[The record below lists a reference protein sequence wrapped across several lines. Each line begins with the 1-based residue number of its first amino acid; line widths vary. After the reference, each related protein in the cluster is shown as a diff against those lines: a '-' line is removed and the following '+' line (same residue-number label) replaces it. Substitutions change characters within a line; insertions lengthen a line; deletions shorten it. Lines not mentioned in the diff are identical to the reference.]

1 MNEIAIRVHQL
12 GKSYRIAPVNI
23 GKKWR
28 KRRVLTEDLSRLVSR
43 KNDQKDM
50 FTFWALKDLTFEVS
64 KGEVL
69 GIMGPNGAGK
79 STLLKILSKI
89 TYPTQGQVDIWGR
102 TGALLEVGTGFHSE
116 LTGRENI
123 YLSGSIMGMSR
134 QEIDQ
139 KFDEI
144 VDFSGVEEFLDI
156 PVKRFS
162 SGMEMRLAFSVAAH
176 LEADILFIDEVLAVG
191 DAAFR
196 QKCINKMEAI
206 TEEQGRTILFVSH
219 QLSAIQELC
228 DQAIVLEQ
236 GRLIS
241 PPTSVLNAVE
251 IYHKIMAENV
261 GHDLAARLDRQ
272 GLGKLKLVDFS
283 VHDSDKGQINEVAS
297 GQPVELRLQFEQS
310 DLSIRDISAEIELTQ
325 PDGQILVQLD
335 SGSRRIEAVPGR
347 SHSLSCFIQSLPIT
361 PGVVQINLKLDGDGV
376 VQDKITHAA
385 YLIITSA
392 SSSIDLSSASIPM
405 IRIEH
410 RWATSVE

>member
-1 MNEIAIRVHQL
+1 MKPLAIRVNGL
-12 GKSYRIAPVNI
+12 GKSYKITPANI

-28 KRRVLTEDLSRLVSR
+28 KRRVLTEDLSRLMSR
-43 KNDQKDM
+43 KNDRSDA
-50 FTFWALKDLTFEVS
+50 FTFWALKNISFEVQ

-89 TYPTQGQVDIWGR
+89 TYPTEGEVDIWGR

-123 YLSGSIMGMSR
+123 YLSGSIMGMTR
-134 QEIDQ
+134 QEIEQ

-144 VDFSGVEEFLDI
+144 VEFSGVEEFLDV

-176 LEADILFIDEVLAVG
+176 LEAEILFIDEVLAVG

-206 TEEQGRTILFVSH
+206 TEQQGRTILFVSH

-228 DQAIVLEQ
+228 DKAIVLEK
-236 GRLIS
+236 GKLVS
-241 PPTSVLNAVE
+241 PPTSVTNAIE

-261 GHDLAARLDRQ
+261 GHSLADRLDRQ
-272 GLGKLKLVDFS
+272 GMGKLTLKDFS
-283 VHDSDKGQINEVAS
+283 IHDLNGNVIQQLEVGQE
-297 GQPVELRLQFEQS
+297 VELRIHFERS
-310 DLSIRDISAEIELTQ
+310 DPSVCDASVEIELSQ
-325 PDGQILVQLD
+325 PDGQLLVSLD
-335 SGSRRIEAVPGR
+335 SGNQQFQSTPRLDHQI
-347 SHSLSCFIQSLPIT
+347 SCFVSELPIT
-361 PGVVQINLKLDGDGV
+361 PGVVQLNLKLDSGGV

-385 YLIITSA
+385 YMIINSHQPLLEQ
-392 SSSIDLSSASIPM
+392 SSSAIPM
-405 IRIEH
+405 IHIEH
-410 RWATSVE
+410 KWELS